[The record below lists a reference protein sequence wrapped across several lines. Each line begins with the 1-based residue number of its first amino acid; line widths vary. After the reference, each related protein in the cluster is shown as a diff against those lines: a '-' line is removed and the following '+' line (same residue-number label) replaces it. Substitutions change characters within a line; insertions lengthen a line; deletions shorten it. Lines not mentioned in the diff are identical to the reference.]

1 MAAARALAYVLAVL
15 MPQCGCVQVY
25 TVSNPDDIV
34 TITVAPSTGA
44 IRPYVVGAVLRNISF
59 NKQRYNRCVSS

>member
-1 MAAARALAYVLAVL
+1 